1 MLPNTI
7 HTDNEAPESNGCIR
21 SCDTIEV
28 KRAHLRSIIMELTDD
43 ECDLLWEEW
52 RASYVR

>member
-7 HTDNEAPESNGCIR
+7 HTDNEAPESNGYIR

-43 ECDLLWEEW
+43 ECDQLLEKW
-52 RASYVR
+52 RMRHV

>member
-7 HTDNEAPESNGCIR
+7 HTDNEAPESNGYIKSR
-21 SCDTIEV
+21 DTIEV

-43 ECDLLWEEW
+43 ECSALWEEW
-52 RASYVR
+52 RMHHV

>member
-7 HTDNEAPESNGCIR
+7 HTDNEAPESNGCIN